1 MPVRLCLANDREA
14 HPFVKPERRVDLH
27 HPKPHRLPCP
37 ERFVPE
43 TTEEVCANATALVL
57 GQEVEAINTDVIGVR
72 STPYPPHVDPAGYHN
87 LRTGRLPLPVVERA
101 LEHLIPPAIQ
111 LFDVL
116 AQGDLLHLIGK
127 VTICRGSWP
136 Q

>member
-14 HPFVKPERRVDLH
+14 NSFVKPERRVDLH

-37 ERFVPE
+37 ESFVPE

-72 STPYPPHVDPAGYHN
+72 GAPYPPRVGPAGYYN
-87 LRTGRLPLPVVERA
+87 LRTGRLPLPVVELA
-101 LEHLIPPAIQ
+101 LEHLIPPTIR
-111 LFDVL
+111 LFNVL
-116 AQGDLLHLIGK
+116 TQGDLLHLIGK
-127 VTICRGSWP
+127 GTVGVGRLS
-136 Q
+136 